1 MPKRTNAQ
9 TAALNIMDYLFIND
23 VESLASFNDAKNTF
37 NVDLLSIIDH
47 INSVRRNEGKIAEL
61 YKHYVLCGI
70 EMKLNLP
77 FEIEDPTDQEQF
89 DKANFIFSQ
98 IIKNFAQ
105 YDFSE
110 DEFLDDMENLF
121 NHFEKLR
128 LDKGTIYKVVRQCLY
143 FDYDNVSIVAYKRF
157 IELGIL
163 TTQQYEFGKS
173 TIDEDFLKNSFI
185 RSMLFIEFDI
195 LKRQFDTEK
204 EFKDRKIEIDL
215 NSSLEE
221 IERIFLA
228 IRSVKKMQL
237 KENFNFTSI
246 LDIDINNK
254 KDVEQYILNLS
265 EVLGH
270 GALFFKKI
278 PDCIGF
284 IGCWHLIH
292 TKERNLDSPTYY
304 ELYDGKSPHKKPCD
318 NKALEEILKYGFEL
332 QKRTLHSRYIKF
344 YDFYDKVRTS
354 LNF

>member
-1 MPKRTNAQ
+1 MPKLTDTQ
-9 TAALNIMDYLFIND
+9 TAALNIMDYLFIQD
-23 VESLASFNDAKNTF
+23 VESLASFNEAKNSF
-37 NVDLLSIIDH
+37 NVDLLSIIDQ
-47 INSVRRNEGKIAEL
+47 INLVRRNEGKIAEL
-61 YKHYVLCGI
+61 YKHYVLCGV

-77 FEIEDPTDQEQF
+77 FEIEDPMDQEKF

-98 IIKNFAQ
+98 IINNFAQ
-105 YDFSE
+105 YNFLK

-121 NHFEKLR
+121 NHFEELR

-157 IELGIL
+157 IDLGML
-163 TTQQYEFGKS
+163 ETKQYDFGLS
-173 TIDEDFLKNSFI
+173 TIDKNFLKNSFI
-185 RSMLFIEFDI
+185 RSMLLIEFDI
-195 LKRQFDTEK
+195 LKRQFDIEK
-204 EFKDRKIEIDL
+204 EFKDKTIEVDF

-221 IERIFLA
+221 IERIFSA
-228 IRSVKKMQL
+228 IRSVKKIQL
-237 KENFNFTSI
+237 KANLGFTSI

-254 KDVEQYILNLS
+254 KEVEQYIVNLS
-265 EVLGH
+265 DALGH
-270 GALFFKKI
+270 ETLFFKKI

-292 TKERNLDSPTYY
+292 TKELNLDSPTYY

-318 NKALEEILKYGFEL
+318 NRALEEILKYGFEL

-344 YDFYDKVRTS
+344 YDFYDQVRTS